1 MMISTGSKDLDEFL
15 GGYGDHI
22 SALYGKAATG
32 KTTCGMLAT
41 LNLLKQDKKVIYLDV
56 EDSFSLDRLK
66 QLTKE
71 DYQKYLDNL
80 FLLKIKNFKEQGV
93 KIKELKS
100 LIEKGNFSLVVVD
113 TIGMYYRRM
122 VKGHKDLAN
131 NMLISQLRNLK
142 ELKIPILITNQV
154 YSNINIDEKMMV
166 GHNIVERYCNCLI
179 ELDKNIKRKIKLI
192 KPIKKEMYFEIK
204 EDGIFKEGD

>member
-1 MMISTGSKDLDEFL
+1 MMIDTGSKDLDEFL

-32 KTTCGMLAT
+32 KTTCCMLAT
-41 LNLLKQDKKVIYLDV
+41 INLLKQDKKVIYLDV
-56 EDSFSLDRLK
+56 ENSFSLDRLK
-66 QLTKE
+66 QLAKE

-80 FLLKIKNFKEQGV
+80 FLLKIKNFKEQGI

-100 LIEKGNFSLVVVD
+100 LTEKGNFSLVVVD

-122 VKGHKDLAN
+122 VKSHRDLAN
-131 NMLISQLRNLK
+131 NMLNSQLRNLK
-142 ELKIPILITNQV
+142 ELNIPILITNQV
-154 YSNINIDEKMMV
+154 YSNIDLDEKMMI
-166 GHNIVERYCNCLI
+166 GHNIVERYCSCLI

-192 KPIKKEMYFEIK
+192 KPNKKEMYCEIK
-204 EDGIFKEGD
+204 DDGIFKEGD